1 MQPSL
6 NQTLQLPLLQ
16 SRGVTLILKREDQLH
31 PLMSGNKFRKLKY
44 NLEAARLKKAH
55 TLLTFGG
62 AYSNHILATAA
73 AAAEHGF
80 KSTGI
85 IRGEELKNRV
95 EENPTL
101 SKAQSLGMK
110 FIFVSR
116 ERYKELTRDEKK
128 AKHLC
133 AQDGIYMIPEGGSN
147 ALAVK
152 GVAEMLTEE
161 DLTADYLCCSV
172 GTGATLAGLVE
183 AARPQQQVL
192 GFAALDHHDLAA
204 EVGRFTKKSTYEIV
218 HDYTFGGYA
227 KVSDELISC
236 MNEWLRQTGVLF
248 DPVYTAKMMYG
259 ILDRVRRGAIPKG
272 SVILAIHTGGLQ
284 GIEGMNSRLE
294 KKNAPLILTSCSKK
308 AS

>member
-1 MQPSL
+1 MSTSL
-6 NQTLQLPLLQ
+6 NQSLSLPVLE
-16 SRGVTLILKREDQLH
+16 SRGVTLLLKREDQLH
-31 PLMSGNKFRKLKY
+31 PLISGNKFRKLKY
-44 NLEAARLKKAH
+44 NLEAARLKKSH

-62 AYSNHILATAA
+62 AHSNHILATAA

-85 IRGEELKNRV
+85 IRGEELSNCIDN
-95 EENPTL
+95 NPTL
-101 SKAQSLGMK
+101 TKAQSLGMR

-116 ERYKELTRDEKK
+116 ERYRELTRDEKK
-128 AKHLC
+128 AKTLC

-152 GVAEMLTEE
+152 GVSEMLTEE
-161 DLTADYLCCSV
+161 DHQADILCCAV

-183 AARPQQQVL
+183 ASAPHQKVL
-192 GFAALDHHDLAA
+192 GYAALDHDSLHQ
-204 EVGRFTKKSTYEIV
+204 EVARFTKKSNYEIV

-227 KVSDELISC
+227 KVNERLVND
-236 MNEWLRQTGVLF
+236 MNTWLRQTGVLF
-248 DPVYTAKMMYG
+248 DPVYTAKMMFG

-284 GIEGMNSRLE
+284 GIEAMNLRLA
-294 KKNAPLILTSCSKK
+294 KKNAPLIMTSCSKK

>member
-16 SRGVTLILKREDQLH
+16 SRGVTLMLKRGDQLH

-116 ERYKELTRDEKK
+116 ERYKDLTRDEKK

-147 ALAVK
+147 TLAVK

-161 DLTADYLCCSV
+161 DFTADYLCCSV

-248 DPVYTAKMMYG
+248 DQVYTAKMMYG

>member
-1 MQPSL
+1 MQSSF

-16 SRGVTLILKREDQLH
+16 SRGVTLMLKREDQLH

-55 TLLTFGG
+55 TLLTYGG

-116 ERYKELTRDEKK
+116 ERYQELTRDEKK

-161 DLTADYLCCSV
+161 DLSADYLCCSV
-172 GTGATLAGLVE
+172 GTGATLAGIVE

-192 GFAALDHHDLAA
+192 GFAALDHQNLAA

-227 KVSDELISC
+227 KVSDQLIGC
-236 MNEWLRQTGVLF
+236 MNDWLKQTEVLF

-259 ILDRVRRGAIPKG
+259 ILDRIRRGAIPKG

>member
-1 MQPSL
+1 MQSSF

-16 SRGVTLILKREDQLH
+16 SRGVTLMLKREDQLH

-73 AAAEHGF
+73 ASAEHGF

-85 IRGEELKNRV
+85 IRGEELKNRI

-116 ERYKELTRDEKK
+116 ERYQELTRDEKK

-161 DLTADYLCCSV
+161 DLSADYLCCSV

-192 GFAALDHHDLAA
+192 GFAALDHQNLAA

-227 KVSDELISC
+227 KVSDELIGC
-236 MNEWLRQTGVLF
+236 MNDWLKQTGVLF

-259 ILDRVRRGAIPKG
+259 ILDRIRRGAIPKG
-272 SVILAIHTGGLQ
+272 SVILAVHTGGLQ